1 MNHCSRC
8 LDARAGHLNS
18 RPCEHHCKPS
28 LLTSFHLT
36 LPWLLLILT
45 SLCEHQ
51 ERRQG
56 RTDFIRFV
64 RKQGASSYFI
74 QKNNNTRN
82 LSVNYLYRFNSW
94 LISSS
99 VRNIVSV
106 FATAKQLMFLWFQ
119 LYSNSRLFTTKYKL
133 CYKKWYKFYR
143 SARGSARY
151 ALVCCYISCPMEAWN
166 EWSL

>member
-1 MNHCSRC
+1 MWASLQAISFDFFSSHPAMAPAYF
-8 LDARAGHLNS
+8 DFFVWTPGKKTGTYIFHQVRAQAGS
-18 RPCEHHCKPS
+18 EQ
-28 LLTSFHLT
+28 LLH
-36 LPWLLLILT
+36 P
-45 SLCEHQ
+45 
-51 ERRQG
+51 
-56 RTDFIRFV
+56 
-64 RKQGASSYFI
+64 K
-74 QKNNNTRN
+74 KNNTRN
-82 LSVNYLYRFNSW
+82 LSANYLYRFNSW

-119 LYSNSRLFTTKYKL
+119 LYSNSQLFTTKYKL

-166 EWSL
+166 EWTL